1 MANPNAPFGLRPVR
15 HLFGGVMR
23 PNEYN
28 IADQYG
34 TALFEGDPVVC
45 TGTGVNISIA
55 TAASSGVITGVFAGC
70 EYVDSLGDTKF
81 SKYWPASQVTK
92 AGSIIKAL
100 VFDDPHL
107 LFEVQFA
114 TLAAADIR
122 QLANLVS
129 GVGNT
134 LTGTSGWTAAA
145 PVTTENQLK
154 IYRLSNCVSPGGVA
168 NAYGTFAVAQVQIAF
183 HELAANTQEL

>member
-15 HLFGGVMR
+15 HLFGGVVR
-23 PNEYN
+23 PNEYT

-34 TALFEGDPVVC
+34 TALYLGDPVVA
-45 TGTGVNISIA
+45 TGTGRNIGIA
-55 TAASSGVITGVFAGC
+55 TAGSSNPVTGVFAGC

-92 AGSIIKAL
+92 SGTTVKAL
-100 VFDDPHL
+100 VIDDPHVV
-107 LFEVQFA
+107 FEVQFA

-129 GVGNT
+129 GSGNAQ
-134 LTGTSGWTAAA
+134 TGQSGWTAAA

-154 IYRLSNCVSPGGVA
+154 IYRLSNGSSPGGVQ
-168 NAYGTFAVAQVQIAF
+168 NAYGAYAVAEVLIAF
-183 HELAANTQEL
+183 HELAGNMQEL

>member
-1 MANPNAPFGLRPVR
+1 MANPNAPFGLRAVR

-23 PNEYN
+23 PNEYT

-34 TALFEGDPVVC
+34 TALYEGDPVVC
-45 TGTGVNISIA
+45 TGTGRNLAIG
-55 TAASSGVITGVFAGC
+55 TAASSGVISGVFSGC
-70 EYVDSLGDTKF
+70 EYVDTLGDTKF
-81 SKYWPASQVTK
+81 SKFWPAAQVTK
-92 AGSIIKAL
+92 TGSVIKAF
-100 VFDDPHL
+100 VYDDPHI

-129 GVGNT
+129 GVGNAQ
-134 LTGTSGWTAAA
+134 TGLSGWTAAA

-154 IYRLSNCVSPGGVA
+154 IYSLSNCVNPGGLA
-168 NAYGTFAVAQVQIAF
+168 NAYGAFAVAQVLVAF
-183 HELAANTQEL
+183 HELAGNMQEL